1 MRRLVAVP
9 AERAV
14 TVDFEGEPIAAQQ
27 GEPVAVS
34 LLAAGQSVLA
44 RSVKYHRPRGAFC
57 LAAAC
62 SQCLMRVDGTPNLF
76 SCRVPTRGGMRLQRQ
91 NSYPSAKVDV
101 FSAIDWLFPG
111 GLDHHAMFAGVPVAD
126 RVMAKVAR
134 HLAGLGLLPDE
145 VAPPR
150 APPELLRA
158 EVAIAGGGA
167 AGLAGAEVLA
177 AANVPFVLL
186 EREEA
191 LGGRWRLG
199 APEPGAPATF
209 TLPRGS
215 GTMRLLTT
223 VLGLYTGPQGRF
235 LAAVS
240 SGAEGPRLVLVS
252 ARRFLLALGGH
263 AQLLPFEDNDLPG
276 IFSGRAMSDLVRRRG
291 VLPGEAPAVV
301 GHGPELF
308 ALVKLLEE
316 AGARPSLVLDT
327 SSRPAPGSLS
337 GRLLKAHGRTSVQA
351 LTVEVSGRGRKKVP
365 CDAVAL
371 SVPPTPAYEVARHAG
386 ARVVYRP
393 ELGVF
398 AVEADSEGRTRAE
411 GVFVAGNA
419 LGGTT
424 ATLAAE
430 SGRRAAEAL
439 VRARGQP

>member
-1 MRRLVAVP
+1 MRRLIPVP

-14 TVDFEGEPIAAQQ
+14 TVDFEGEPVSAQT

-34 LLAAGQSVLA
+34 LLAAGQTVLA

-145 VAPPR
+145 VPPR
-150 APPELLRA
+150 RAAPEVLTTQ
-158 EVAIAGGGA
+158 VAIAGGGA
-167 AGLAGAEVLA
+167 AGFA
-177 AANVPFVLL
+177 AAEALGAAGVSYVLL

-199 APEPGAPATF
+199 APEPSAPASF
-209 TLPRGS
+209 TLGHAS
-215 GTMRLLTT
+215 GTVRLGTT
-223 VLGLYTGPQGRF
+223 VLGLYTGPRGRF

-240 SGAEGPRLVLVS
+240 VGSEGPRLVLVH
-252 ARRFLLALGGH
+252 APRFLLTLGGH
-263 AQLLPFEDNDLPG
+263 APLLPFLDNDLPG
-276 IFSGRAMSDLVRRRG
+276 ILSGRAVSDLVRRRG
-291 VLPGEAPAVV
+291 VLVGETPAVV
-301 GHGPELF
+301 GHGPEL
-308 ALVKLLEE
+308 APLVALLEGV
-316 AGARPSLVLDT
+316 GARPALVLDT
-327 SSRPAPGSLS
+327 SASPAPGVLV
-337 GRLLKAHGRTSVQA
+337 GQPLKAHGRSSVQA
-351 LTVEVSGRGRKKVP
+351 LTVQLARGGKKKVA
-365 CDAVAL
+365 CDAVVL
-371 SVPPTPAYEVARHAG
+371 SVPPAPAYEVARHAG
-386 ARVVYRP
+386 ARVVFRP
-393 ELGVF
+393 GLGVF
-398 AVEADSEGRTRAE
+398 AVEADATGRTRAE

-424 ATLAAE
+424 AALEAD
-430 SGRRAAEAL
+430 SGRRAAAAL
-439 VRARGQP
+439 VLEVRR

>member
-1 MRRLVAVP
+1 MHRLVAVP

-14 TVDFEGEPIAAQQ
+14 TVDFEGEPVPAQE

-34 LLAAGQSVLA
+34 LLAAGHQVLA

-101 FSAIDWLFPG
+101 FAAIDWLFPE

-134 HLAGLGLLPDE
+134 HLAGLGLLPDA
-145 VAPPR
+145 VAPER
-150 APPELLRA
+150 APPELLTT

-167 AGLAGAEVLA
+167 AGLAAAEVLA
-177 AANVPFVLL
+177 AAQVPFVLL

-199 APEPGAPATF
+199 APEPGAPGTLA
-209 TLPRGS
+209 LPRGR
-215 GTMRLLTT
+215 GTVRLLTT
-223 VLGLYTGPQGRF
+223 VLGLYNGPQGRF

-240 SGAEGPRLVLVS
+240 AGPEGPRLVLVT
-252 ARRFLLALGGH
+252 APRFLLTLGGH
-263 AQLLPFEDNDLPG
+263 APLLPFEDNDLPG

-301 GHGPELF
+301 GHGPELI

-316 AGARPSLVLDT
+316 AGARPALVLDT
-327 SSRPAPGSLS
+327 SPTPADGSLS
-337 GRLLKAHGRTSVQA
+337 GQVLKAHGRSTVQA
-351 LTVEVSGRGRKKVP
+351 LSVQLPGRRPKKVA

-371 SVPPTPAYEVARHAG
+371 SVPPAPAYEVARHAG
-386 ARVVYRP
+386 ARVVFRP

-398 AVEADSEGRTRAE
+398 AVEADAEGRTRARD
-411 GVFVAGNA
+411 VFVAGNA

-424 ATLAAE
+424 AALAAD
-430 SGRRAAEAL
+430 SGRRAASAL
-439 VRARGQP
+439 VRERGRP

>member
-1 MRRLVAVP
+1 MRRLLSVP
-9 AERAV
+9 DERAV
-14 TVDFEGEPIAAQQ
+14 TLDFEGEPVAAQE

-34 LLAAGQSVLA
+34 LLAAGQGVLA
-44 RSVKYHRPRGAFC
+44 RSVKYHRPRGPFC

-76 SCRVPTRGGMRLQRQ
+76 SCRIATRAGMRLQRQ

-145 VAPPR
+145 VAPLR
-150 APPELLRA
+150 APPESLTT

-167 AGLAGAEVLA
+167 SGLAAAEVLA
-177 AANVPFVLL
+177 AAGVPFVLL

-199 APEPGAPATF
+199 APEAPEPN
-209 TLPRGS
+209 LEPPMPS
-215 GTMRLLTT
+215 GTVRLRTT
-223 VLGLYTGPQGRF
+223 VLGLYQGRDGRF

-240 SGAEGPRLVLVS
+240 RGKEGPRLLLVK
-252 ARRFLLALGGH
+252 APRFLLALGGH
-263 AQLLPFEDNDLPG
+263 APLLPFEDNDLPG
-276 IFSGRAMSDLVRRRG
+276 IFSGRAVSDLVRRRG
-291 VLPGEAPAVV
+291 VLVGETPAVV
-301 GHGPELF
+301 GHGPELPG
-308 ALVKLLEE
+308 LVKLLEA
-316 AGARPSLVLDT
+316 AGAKPALVLDI
-327 SSRPAPGSLS
+327 SAAPAEGALL
-337 GRLLKAHGRTSVQA
+337 GHVLKAHGRTSVQA
-351 LTVEVSGRGRKKVP
+351 LSVELKGRGRKKLD

-371 SVPPTPAYEVARHAG
+371 SVPPAPAYEVARHAG
-386 ARVVYRP
+386 ARVVFRP

-398 AVEADSEGRTRAE
+398 AVEADGEGRTRAE

-419 LGGTT
+419 VGGTT
-424 ATLAAE
+424 AAREAE
-430 SGRRAAEAL
+430 SGRRAAAAL
-439 VRARGQP
+439 VREART